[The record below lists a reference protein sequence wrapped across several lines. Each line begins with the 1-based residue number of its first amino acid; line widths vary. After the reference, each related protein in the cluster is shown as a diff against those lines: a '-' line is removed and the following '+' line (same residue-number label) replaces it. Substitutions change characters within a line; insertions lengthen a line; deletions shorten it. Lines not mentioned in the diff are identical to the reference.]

1 MFSSSTYGDRAPDR
15 SYKRPNLAHSQSAL
29 NYSTLGPS
37 QQALS
42 ASQLPPSW
50 STSFNAQTSL
60 GTSTRDGGS
69 YLPGYLLSAS
79 QGMVSEKLL
88 LQERSWLT
96 CSLWVTVAVTRGLA
110 KIRGPTTTSFQ
121 ILCIWSCCPWRFWSR
136 GK

>member
-88 LQERSWLT
+88 FQE
-96 CSLWVTVAVTRGLA
+96 
-110 KIRGPTTTSFQ
+110 
-121 ILCIWSCCPWRFWSR
+121 
-136 GK
+136 